1 MDSIR
6 IDTGVKRLLINDGPD
21 VLEFNPTDVVFAE
34 KFYAMIREFE
44 EKQAEYQAR
53 AELAA
58 ADEGVD
64 ENGIPVNIEKS
75 LALLREV
82 CVFLRERIDFLF
94 GPGTSQKLFGDAMT
108 LDMFEQ
114 FFKAIAPHIQRA
126 RADKVSRYAKAEKR
140 GGRKVMK

>member
-21 VLEFNPTDVVFAE
+21 VLEFNPTDIVFAE

-58 ADEGVD
+58 ADEKVD
-64 ENGIPVNIEKS
+64 ENGIPVNITKS
-75 LALLREV
+75 LELLREV
-82 CVFLRERIDFLF
+82 CIFLRERIDFLF
-94 GPGTSQKLFGDAMT
+94 GAGTSQKLFGDAMT

-114 FFKAIAPHIQRA
+114 FFEAIAPHIQRA
-126 RADKVSRYAKAEKR
+126 RADKVSRYTKAGKR